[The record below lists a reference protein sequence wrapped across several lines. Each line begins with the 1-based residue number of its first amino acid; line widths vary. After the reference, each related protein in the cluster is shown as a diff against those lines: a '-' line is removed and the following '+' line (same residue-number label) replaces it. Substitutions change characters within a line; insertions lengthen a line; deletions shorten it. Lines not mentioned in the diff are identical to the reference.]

1 MQWNI
6 INPIWEVLTH
16 HISWSNK
23 NTIQNP
29 WYSIINLSSYHIMV
43 GSYFITASPPGKQ
56 KISHSIQAKKKHDH
70 YPIQKTSKK
79 KTHFLRKICMATCCA
94 TSLRPELHPRS
105 AVDFVPTDW
114 GRQVAPCN
122 DGFGGGVPRPETE
135 IRNGQWWLNSIEPTK
150 M

>member
-1 MQWNI
+1 MIFHYKPI
-6 INPIWEVLTH
+6 ILPYYGRFIFH
-16 HISWSNK
+16 YRISAGK
-23 NTIQNP
+23 TKDIP
-29 WYSIINLSSYHIMV
+29 FY
-43 GSYFITASPPGKQ
+43 PGK
-56 KISHSIQAKKKHDH
+56 KNMIIIQFKKH
-70 YPIQKTSKK
+70 QK